1 MATLAHALATSPSVP
16 HRWTQEEKIK
26 QSEESALLAPGAQTV
41 WRRER
46 ASQPERARLHL
57 QQHGKEGGAPDPTPG
72 PATALRPARLGAQDR
87 KKGGDDW
94 EDEMGTAAEVVGHR
108 HRVGRRASGQG
119 QPSGS
124 EPGRVREAARGVAW
138 LVVALLVPCVPHTAH

>member
-1 MATLAHALATSPSVP
+1 MASAERRGPECRTTVKLVVHKESAFLALALKLS
-16 HRWTQEEKIK
+16 RGA
-26 QSEESALLAPGAQTV
+26 SARLS
-41 WRRER
+41 RK
-46 ASQPERARLHL
+46 RARLHL
-57 QQHGKEGGAPDPTPG
+57 QQHGKEGGAPHPTPG

-124 EPGRVREAARGVAW
+124 EPGRVREAAWGVAW
-138 LVVALLVPCVPHTAH
+138 QVVALLVSCVPHTAR

>member
-1 MATLAHALATSPSVP
+1 MSAFLAL
-16 HRWTQEEKIK
+16 
-26 QSEESALLAPGAQTV
+26 GAQTV
-41 WRRER
+41 SPSARLARLSR
-46 ASQPERARLHL
+46 KRARLHL
-57 QQHGKEGGAPDPTPG
+57 QQHGKEGGASHPTPG

-124 EPGRVREAARGVAW
+124 EPGRVREAAWGVAW
-138 LVVALLVPCVPHTAH
+138 QVVALLVPCVPHTAR